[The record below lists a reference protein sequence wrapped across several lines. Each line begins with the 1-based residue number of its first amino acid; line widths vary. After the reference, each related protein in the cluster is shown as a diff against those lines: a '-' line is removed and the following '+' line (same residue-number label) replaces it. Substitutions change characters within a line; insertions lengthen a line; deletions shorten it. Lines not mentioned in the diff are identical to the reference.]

1 MHIVDAILT
10 RYWPHVY
17 SFGAPS
23 DGFLEVEWRVCESP
37 QIRGNVFPIMH
48 ACAKRSIIDAFTL
61 LLAFHS
67 PSLADVAHKRL
78 LKQSLE
84 AQF

>member
-1 MHIVDAILT
+1 MHVCDAILT
-10 RYWPHVY
+10 ILASCVFIWRPIRWVLG
-17 SFGAPS
+17 SG
-23 DGFLEVEWRVCESP
+23 VECACESP

-67 PSLADVAHKRL
+67 PSLADAAQNRL
-78 LKQSLE
+78 LKRSLE